1 MSRDFPDWIDVERA
15 ADANRRFGG
24 EAPLA
29 WMPRL
34 TELLEEPGADDA
46 IGFEIS
52 AWRDRN
58 KAVRMD
64 VHVFGGVPMLCQRGL
79 YRYVQPVN
87 SETSVVVVAD
97 EDELAALPE
106 ELEPKVVPEGRLKL
120 VELVEDEVLLALPL
134 VPRDPGAAPVTAD
147 PAPEAS
153 TPEAVS
159 ENPFA
164 ALAGLKA
171 GADDGADTREM
182 DRDQDRDQDTQD
194 SVDGVNGRTR
204 DR

>member
-24 EAPLA
+24 QAPLA

-34 TELLEEPGADDA
+34 TELLEKPGADDT

-79 YRYVQPVN
+79 YRYVQPVD

-106 ELEPKVVPEGRLKL
+106 ELEPKVVAGGRLKL

-134 VPRDPGAAPVTAD
+134 VPRDPEADPVTPESAPVAS
-147 PAPEAS
+147 APQA
-153 TPEAVS
+153 AS

-164 ALAGLKA
+164 ALAGLKGEA
-171 GADDGADTREM
+171 EEET
-182 DRDQDRDQDTQD
+182 DRHGNERNQDKQNPD
-194 SVDGVNGRTR
+194 DGVNGRRR